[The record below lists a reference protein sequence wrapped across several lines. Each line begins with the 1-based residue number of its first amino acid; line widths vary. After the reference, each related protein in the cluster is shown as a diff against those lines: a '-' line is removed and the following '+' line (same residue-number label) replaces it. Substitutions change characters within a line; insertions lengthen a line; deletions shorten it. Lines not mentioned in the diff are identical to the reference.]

1 MAKGLK
7 NWLKEGGIKKIE
19 FDSPKKDVP
28 ESGYDG
34 FLIMIATVAGVFL
47 LVAILAVIINGK

>member
-7 NWLKEGGIKKIE
+7 KWLEYGGIKKIE
-19 FDSPKKDVP
+19 FDRPKKDVP

-34 FLIMIATVAGVFL
+34 FLLMMAAIVGVFA
-47 LVAILAVIINGK
+47 LVAIIAVLINGK